1 MQNEIYVVGLD
12 PTKGAEMQ
20 KTRPCVVISPDEMND
35 NLKTVVVAPLTG
47 TIKGLPFRPE
57 TSFNGKTSSIALDH
71 IRSIDKLRLLKRVG
85 TLSDEEVVAVKTA
98 LNHMFQ

>member
-20 KTRPCVVISPDEMND
+20 KTRPCVVISPDEMNN
-35 NLKTVVVAPLTG
+35 NLKTVIVAPLTG

-71 IRSIDKLRLLKRVG
+71 IRSIDKGRLLKKKG
-85 TLSDEEVVAVKTA
+85 TLSEVEITNLKNA
-98 LNHMFQ
+98 LLHMFQ